1 MALVTLRIVDG
12 PERGKIYEQLSTPI
26 TIGREEGNVVRLND
40 ERISRFHLKIHENGG
55 IVLVSDLDSTNG
67 TRVNGEVVQL
77 WKLRPGDMIS
87 LGRSVILVG
96 DRGEI
101 ARRLKDVEAADN
113 FAKRVAMGFLQ
124 EDIDEQKALD
134 KAFASQQM
142 QYTGEATTGLL
153 EALVFHGLVPEDL
166 VKLHSLLPPALPEK
180 LTPPQMTQLLEVLQY
195 IFLRI
200 RYLVGSVE
208 QNGANERVTLSPA
221 QWQNLLDLYD
231 RLALDIKSITE
242 TES

>member
-208 QNGANERVTLSPA
+208 RNGTDERVTLSLT

-242 TES
+242 P

>member
-12 PERGKIYEQLSTPI
+12 PERGKIYEQLSTPV

-55 IVLVSDLDSTNG
+55 VVLVTDLDSTNG

-77 WKLRPGDMIS
+77 WQLRPGDMIS

-101 ARRLKDVEAADN
+101 ARRLKEIEATGH
-113 FAKRVAMGFLQ
+113 FAKRVPMGFLQ
-124 EDIDEQKALD
+124 EELDEQKALD
-134 KAFASQQM
+134 EAFVSQQM

-153 EALVFHGLVPEDL
+153 EELIFQGLAPDDL

-180 LTPPQMTQLLEVLQY
+180 LTPPQMTQLLEFLQY

-200 RYLVGSVE
+200 RRLVGSVE
-208 QNGANERVTLSPA
+208 RNGADERVTLSPA

-242 TES
+242 P